1 MLYTGEFYDRYHE
14 GKLYYLV
21 PNDLNF
27 WIEIAKKYGDPI
39 LELAAGTGRI
49 SIPLAEKGLKVTGLE
64 ISQSMIERARQKSN
78 RVEWLKAD
86 IRDFKLQKKF
96 KLIIFPYLT
105 INTLLKVED
114 IESMLDCV
122 KNHLEPNG
130 RLVFDLIAPTPKFLL
145 DLFLGSDRRML
156 DCIFSSPDGQ
166 GNIVSTMIREYE
178 SAEQTIAHKL
188 FYNIPGKAEEATEDL
203 KARLYFPQEIDT
215 LLKYNGF
222 SIEHKFGDYDQSSF
236 GSESP
241 YQIIICQLK
250 TYPYR

>member
-21 PNDLNF
+21 PNDINF

-39 LELAAGTGRI
+39 LELASGTGRI
-49 SIPLAEKGLKVTGLE
+49 SIPLAEKGFRVTGLE
-64 ISQSMIERARQKSN
+64 ISQSMIERARQKSDK
-78 RVEWLKAD
+78 VEWLEAD
-86 IRDFKLQKKF
+86 IRAFHLQKKF

-105 INTLLKVED
+105 INTLLKVEE

-122 KNHLEPNG
+122 KKHLEPDG
-130 RLVFDLIAPTPKFLL
+130 RLVIDLISPTPKFLL

-156 DCIFSSPDGQ
+156 DCIFSSPDGK

-188 FYNIPGKAEEATEDL
+188 FYNIPGEAEEVTEEL

-222 SIEHKFGDYDQSSF
+222 TIEHKFGDYDQSPF
-236 GSESP
+236 VSESP
-241 YQIIICQLK
+241 YQIIICQVN
-250 TYPYR
+250 R

>member
-1 MLYTGEFYDRYHE
+1 MLYTGEVYDRYHE

-21 PNDLNF
+21 PNDINF
-27 WIEIAKKYGDPI
+27 WVEIAKQYGDPI

-78 RVEWLKAD
+78 LVEWLEAD
-86 IRDFKLQKKF
+86 IRNFKLQKKF
-96 KLIIFPYLT
+96 KVIIFPYLT

-122 KNHLEPNG
+122 KNHLEPDG
-130 RLVFDLIAPTPKFLL
+130 RLIIDLIAPTSQFLL
-145 DLFLGSDRRML
+145 DLFLGRDRRML
-156 DCIFSSPDGQ
+156 DCIFSSPDGK
-166 GNIVSTMIREYE
+166 GNIVSTMIRKYE
-178 SAEQTIAHKL
+178 SAEQTISHKL
-188 FYNIPGKAEEATEDL
+188 FYNIPEKAEEVTEDL

-222 SIEHKFGDYDQSSF
+222 TLEHKFGDYDRSLFS
-236 GSESP
+236 SESP
-241 YQIIICQLK
+241 YQILICQVN
-250 TYPYR
+250 R